1 MTILRTL
8 SAYSIIQL
16 ILLSSLNAQPR
27 YNHPELKWN
36 TIETAHFTVTYHE
49 GLENSAKRVAK
60 IAEEIYGP
68 ITELYD
74 HEPENP
80 VRFIVQ
86 DTDDIS
92 NGAAYFYDNK
102 IIIWALP
109 MDYDMRG
116 THNWLRD
123 VVTHEFT
130 HIVSMQAAMKF
141 NRKLPA
147 FYLQWF
153 RYEKEQRDDVV
164 RGFPNAVVS
173 YPYSGLTTPLWF
185 AEGIAQYNSEKLQY
199 DHWDSHRDM
208 ILRERTLS
216 NSLLSFDDM
225 AVFGKTGTGNEG
237 VYNQGYSFVSY
248 VARTYGAKSLSGI
261 AKALSSRRP
270 VTISNAIKKATGVSG
285 DEVYDNWKSELEETY
300 RSKTLLLSANLVR
313 GKLINAAGSANFFPS
328 WSTDGEQLAFISN
341 KGNDYLSQ
349 TNLYLYSKKSGKIK
363 KIASGVQSSP
373 SWSPDGKKVVYGKIS
388 KPDKHG
394 STYFDLYEYDTEMKK
409 NERLTTGERSRYPV
423 YSPDGKSIAF
433 VSTRDGESIIML
445 YNVVSKNVKELIRFK
460 EIRQVYK
467 LDWSPDGTALLFETS
482 TYNGRDIAEVNSDG
496 SGFRFILKT
505 AADERHPV
513 YSKDN
518 MNIYFSSDRTG
529 IFNIYT
535 YDRETAE
542 LKQLTNVRGGAF
554 MPSESPGGT
563 VAYSEYSINGYKIM
577 LLEEL
582 EEVSADKSVYNS
594 GYLRDLPTIDY
605 DQNNSPEY
613 EAKKY
618 ETTHST
624 IFFLPRM
631 MIDYGTLKLGGYIFS
646 NELLNKI
653 SILGGGAINRRGDYD
668 LYLRLDYNHLAP
680 NLFIEAYGISQN
692 VEDSIEIAF
701 KKTPVDIKFNL
712 LEVSPGMTFF
722 KGEKDDITLRFSYSR
737 YSATQIGFLELDNN
751 AGFAKFSA
759 GYNYFI
765 GRNLSVNWKRDGT
778 YRSSK
783 SYIARDKG
791 LKWNLSYNQKWDKFI
806 VAFSR
811 NENFGT
817 TKDIFEPYN
826 YYQLDLEID
835 KYFRLPFKSALAL
848 NIDGGYIS
856 KDVVD
861 FLYYFGGGL
870 LGMKG
875 YSFYSIEG
883 ERKAIGSA
891 SVNMPIIKN
900 VNKTL
905 LNLYI
910 RDVYGGLF
918 FQYGN
923 AWLGDVV
930 FNDFKRTIGY
940 SLRVGAYSF
949 YAFPTAFEFQGAYG
963 LDEFKDVNGISRGNE
978 WKYYFTLLFDF
989 L

>member
-1 MTILRTL
+1 MTLARNL
-8 SAYSIIQL
+8 FFPPF
-16 ILLSSLNAQPR
+16 ILLSVLSSLYAQPR
-27 YNHPELKWN
+27 YNHPELEWK
-36 TIETAHFTVTYHE
+36 TITTEHFTVTYHE

-60 IAEEIYGP
+60 IAEEIYAP
-68 ITELYD
+68 ITSLYEL
-74 HEPENP
+74 EPENP
-80 VRFIVQ
+80 VRFVVQ

-141 NRKLPA
+141 SRKLPA
-147 FYLQWF
+147 FYIQWF
-153 RYEKEQRDDVV
+153 RYEKERRDDVV
-164 RGFPNAVVS
+164 RGFPNVVVS

-185 AEGIAQYNSEKLQY
+185 AEGVAQYNSEKFLY

-225 AVFGKTGTGNEG
+225 AVFGKTGIGNES
-237 VYNQGYSFVSY
+237 VYNQGYSFVSFI
-248 VARTYGAKSLSGI
+248 VSTYGEKSLSGI
-261 AKALSSRRP
+261 VKALSSKRP

-285 DEVYDNWKSELEETY
+285 DEVYENWKSELGEVY
-300 RSKTLLLSANLVR
+300 RSKTR
-313 GKLINAAGSANFFPS
+313 LISENSVSGRVINREGAANFFPS
-328 WSTDGEQLAFISN
+328 WSADGEQLAFISN
-341 KGNDYLSQ
+341 KGNDFLSQ
-349 TNLYLYSKKSGKIK
+349 TDLYLYSKESGKIK
-363 KIASGVQSSP
+363 KIASAVQSSP
-373 SWSPDGKKVVYGKIS
+373 SWSPDGKKIVYGKIAE
-388 KPDKHG
+388 PDKRG
-394 STYFDLYEYDTEMKK
+394 SAYFDLYLYNTETKK
-409 NERLTTGERSRYPV
+409 SDRLTTGERGRYPV
-423 YSPDGKSIAF
+423 YSPDGNSIAF
-433 VSTRDGESIIML
+433 VSSRDGESVIMH
-445 YNVVSKNVKELIRFK
+445 YDVSAERVKELTRFD

-467 LDWSPDGTALLFETS
+467 LDWSPDGTAIIFETS
-482 TYNGRDIAEVNSDG
+482 TNNGRDIAEVNADG
-496 SGFRFILKT
+496 SDFRLILQT

-518 MNIYFSSDRTG
+518 KRIYFSSDRTG
-529 IFNIYT
+529 IFNIYSL
-535 YDRETAE
+535 DRETAE

-554 MPSESPGGT
+554 MPSESSDET
-563 VAYSEYSINGYKIM
+563 VAYSEYSISGYKIM
-577 LLEEL
+577 LLDESEEI
-582 EEVSADKSVYNS
+582 SADRSVYNS
-594 GYLRDLPTIDY
+594 SYVEELPTIDY
-605 DQNNSPEY
+605 DQNSSPEY
-613 EAKKY
+613 IAKKY
-618 ETTHST
+618 ETTYST
-624 IFFLPRM
+624 LFFLPRL
-631 MIDYGTLKLGGYIFS
+631 MIDYGTVKLGGYIFS

-653 SILGGGAINRRGDYD
+653 SILGGAAINKRGDYD
-668 LYLRLDYNHLAP
+668 LYLRFDYNHFTP
-680 NLFIEAYGISQN
+680 NLFFEAYGISQN
-692 VEDSIEIAF
+692 VKDIAVIAF
-701 KKTPVDIKFNL
+701 KETPLDINFNL

-722 KGEKDDITLRFSYSR
+722 KGRKDDITLRFSYSR
-737 YSATQIGFLELDNN
+737 YSATQIGFLELDD
-751 AGFAKFSA
+751 GSFGKFSSSID
-759 GYNYFI
+759 YFI
-765 GRNLSVNWKRDGT
+765 GRSLSVNWKRNST
-778 YRSSK
+778 RPTSK
-783 SYIARDKG
+783 SYIARDAG
-791 LKWNLSYNQKWDKFI
+791 MKWNLSYNQKWDKLW
-806 VAFSR
+806 VDFSR

-817 TKDIFEPYN
+817 FTDVYKPYN
-826 YYQLDLEID
+826 YYQVDLNFN
-835 KYFRLPFKSALAL
+835 KYLSLPFKSALAL

-856 KDVVD
+856 KEVVD

-891 SVNMPIIKN
+891 SLNVPIIKE

-923 AWLGDVV
+923 AWLGDVKL
-930 FNDFKRTIGY
+930 NEFKKTIGY
-940 SLRVGAYSF
+940 SLRVGTYSF

-963 LDEFKDVNGISRGNE
+963 IDRFEDVEGFSHGKE

>member
-1 MTILRTL
+1 MTIARNL
-8 SAYSIIQL
+8 IIHSF
-16 ILLSSLNAQPR
+16 IPLLLLNSLYAQPR
-27 YNHPELKWN
+27 FNHPELEWK
-36 TIETAHFTVTYHE
+36 TIKTEHFTVTYHE

-60 IAEEIYGP
+60 IAEEIYAP
-68 ITELYD
+68 ITSLYEL
-74 HEPENP
+74 EPENP
-80 VRFIVQ
+80 VRFVVQ

-147 FYLQWF
+147 FYIQWF
-153 RYEKEQRDDVV
+153 RYEKERRDDVV
-164 RGFPNAVVS
+164 RGFPNGVLS

-185 AEGIAQYNSEKLQY
+185 AEGVAQYNSEKFLY

-225 AVFGKTGTGNEG
+225 AVFGKTGIGNES

-248 VARTYGAKSLSGI
+248 IVRTYGEKSLSGI
-261 AKALSSRRP
+261 AKALSSKRP
-270 VTISNAIKKATGVSG
+270 VTISNAIKKATGVGG
-285 DEVYDNWKSELEETY
+285 DEVYENWKSELGEVY
-300 RSKTLLLSANLVR
+300 RSKTR
-313 GKLINAAGSANFFPS
+313 LISENTVSGRVINREGAANFFPS
-328 WSTDGEQLAFISN
+328 WSADGEQLAFISN
-341 KGNDYLSQ
+341 KGNDFLSQ
-349 TNLYLYSKKSGKIK
+349 TDLYLYSKESGKIK
-363 KIASGVQSSP
+363 KIASAVQSSP
-373 SWSPDGKKVVYGKIS
+373 SWSPDDKKIVYGKIAE
-388 KPDKHG
+388 PDKRG
-394 STYFDLYEYDTEMKK
+394 SAYFDLYIYNTETKK
-409 NERLTTGERSRYPV
+409 SDRLTTGERGRYPV
-423 YSPDGKSIAF
+423 YSPDGNSIAF
-433 VSTRDGESIIML
+433 VSSRDGESVIMH
-445 YNVVSKNVKELIRFK
+445 YDVSAERVKELTRFD

-467 LDWSPDGTALLFETS
+467 LDWSPDGTAIIFETS
-482 TYNGRDIAEVNSDG
+482 TNNGRDIAEVNADG
-496 SGFRFILKT
+496 SDFRLILQT

-518 MNIYFSSDRTG
+518 KRIYFSSDRTG
-529 IFNIYT
+529 IFNIYSL
-535 YDRETAE
+535 DRETAE

-554 MPSESPGGT
+554 MPSESSDET
-563 VAYSEYSINGYKIM
+563 VAYSEYSISGYTIM
-577 LLEEL
+577 LLDESEGT
-582 EEVSADKSVYNS
+582 SADRSIYNS
-594 GYLRDLPTIDY
+594 SYVEELPTIDY
-605 DQNNSPEY
+605 DQNSSPEY
-613 EAKKY
+613 LAKKY
-618 ETTHST
+618 ETTYST
-624 IFFLPRM
+624 LFFLPRL
-631 MIDYGTLKLGGYIFS
+631 MIDYGTVKLGGYIFS

-653 SILGGGAINRRGDYD
+653 SILGGAAINKRGDYD
-668 LYLRLDYNHLAP
+668 LYLRFDYNHFTP
-680 NLFIEAYGISQN
+680 NLFFEAYGISQN
-692 VEDSIEIAF
+692 VKDTLILSN
-701 KKTPVDIKFNL
+701 KKTPLDINFNL

-722 KGEKDDITLRFSYSR
+722 KGRKDDITLRFSYSK
-737 YSATQIGFLELDNN
+737 YSATQIGFPRLDD
-751 AGFAKFSA
+751 GTFGKFTFS
-759 GYNYFI
+759 YDYFI
-765 GRNLSVNWKRDGT
+765 GRSLSLIWMREWT
-778 YRSSK
+778 HPTSK
-783 SYIARDKG
+783 SYIARNTG
-791 LKWNLSYNQKWDKFI
+791 MKWKLSYIQKWDKFI
-806 VAFSR
+806 VDFAR

-817 TKDIFEPYN
+817 FAEVFEPYN
-826 YYQLDLEID
+826 YYQVDLDFD
-835 KYFRLPFKSALAL
+835 KYLSLPFKSALAL

-856 KDVVD
+856 KEVVD

-891 SVNMPIIKN
+891 SLNVPIIKE

-923 AWLGDVV
+923 AWLGDVKL
-930 FNDFKRTIGY
+930 NDFKKTIGY
-940 SLRVGAYSF
+940 SLRVGTYSF

-963 LDEFKDVNGISRGNE
+963 IDRFEDVEGFSHGKE

>member
-1 MTILRTL
+1 MTIARNL
-8 SAYSIIQL
+8 IIHSF
-16 ILLSSLNAQPR
+16 ILLSVLNSLYAQPR
-27 YNHPELKWN
+27 YNHPELEWK
-36 TIETAHFTVTYHE
+36 TIKTEHFTVTYHE

-60 IAEEIYGP
+60 IAEEIYAP
-68 ITELYD
+68 ITSLYEL
-74 HEPENP
+74 EPENP
-80 VRFIVQ
+80 VRFVVQ

-147 FYLQWF
+147 FYIQWF
-153 RYEKEQRDDVV
+153 RYEKERRDDVV
-164 RGFPNAVVS
+164 RGFPNGVLS

-185 AEGIAQYNSEKLQY
+185 AEGVAQYNSEKFLY

-225 AVFGKTGTGNEG
+225 AVFGKTGIGNES

-248 VARTYGAKSLSGI
+248 IVRKYGEKSLSGI
-261 AKALSSRRP
+261 AKALSSKRP
-270 VTISNAIKKATGVSG
+270 VTISNAIKKATGVGG
-285 DEVYDNWKSELEETY
+285 DEVYENWKSELGEVY
-300 RSKTLLLSANLVR
+300 RSRTR
-313 GKLINAAGSANFFPS
+313 LISENSVSGRVINREGAANFFPS
-328 WSTDGEQLAFISN
+328 WSADGEQLAFISN
-341 KGNDYLSQ
+341 KGNDFLSQ
-349 TNLYLYSKKSGKIK
+349 TDLYLYSKESGKIK
-363 KIASGVQSSP
+363 KIASAVQSSP
-373 SWSPDGKKVVYGKIS
+373 SWSPDGKKIVYGKIAE
-388 KPDKHG
+388 PDKRG
-394 STYFDLYEYDTEMKK
+394 SAYFDLYIYNTETKK
-409 NERLTTGERSRYPV
+409 SDRLTTGERGRYPV
-423 YSPDGKSIAF
+423 YSPDGNSIAF
-433 VSTRDGESIIML
+433 VSSRDGESVIMH
-445 YNVVSKNVKELIRFK
+445 YDVSAERVKELTRFD

-467 LDWSPDGTALLFETS
+467 LDWSPDGTAIIFETS
-482 TYNGRDIAEVNSDG
+482 TNNGRDIAEVNADG
-496 SGFRFILKT
+496 SDFRLILQT

-518 MNIYFSSDRTG
+518 KRIYFSSDRTG
-529 IFNIYT
+529 IFNIYSL
-535 YDRETAE
+535 DRETAE

-554 MPSESPGGT
+554 MPSESSDES
-563 VAYSEYSINGYKIM
+563 VAYSEYSISGYKIM
-577 LLEEL
+577 LLDESEGI
-582 EEVSADKSVYNS
+582 SADRSIYNS
-594 GYLRDLPTIDY
+594 SYVEELPTIDY
-605 DQNNSPEY
+605 DQNSSPDY
-613 EAKKY
+613 TAKKY
-618 ETTHST
+618 ETTYST
-624 IFFLPRM
+624 LFFLPRL
-631 MIDYGTLKLGGYIFS
+631 MIDYGTVKLGGYIFS

-653 SILGGGAINRRGDYD
+653 SILGGAAINKRGDYD
-668 LYLRLDYNHLAP
+668 LYLRFDYNHFTP
-680 NLFIEAYGISQN
+680 NLFFEAYGISQN
-692 VEDSIEIAF
+692 VKDTLILSN
-701 KKTPVDIKFNL
+701 KKTPLDINFNL

-722 KGEKDDITLRFSYSR
+722 KGRKDDITLRFSYSR
-737 YSATQIGFLELDNN
+737 YSATQIGFPQLDDDTF
-751 AGFAKFSA
+751 GKFTFS
-759 GYNYFI
+759 YDYFI
-765 GRNLSVNWKRDGT
+765 GRSLSLIWMRDWT
-778 YRSSK
+778 HPTSK
-783 SYIARDKG
+783 SYIARNTG
-791 LKWNLSYNQKWDKFI
+791 MKWKLSYIQKWDKFI
-806 VAFSR
+806 VDFAR

-817 TKDIFEPYN
+817 FAEVFEPYN
-826 YYQLDLEID
+826 YYQVDLEFS
-835 KYFRLPFKSALAL
+835 KYLSLPFKSALAL

-856 KDVVD
+856 KEVVD

-891 SVNMPIIKN
+891 SLNVPIIKE

-923 AWLGDVV
+923 AWLGDVKL
-930 FNDFKRTIGY
+930 NDFKKTIGY
-940 SLRVGAYSF
+940 SLRVGTYSF

-963 LDEFKDVNGISRGNE
+963 IDRFEDVGGFRHGKE

>member
-1 MTILRTL
+1 MTVTRNLFILFVFLLTAL
-8 SAYSIIQL
+8 NSAD
-16 ILLSSLNAQPR
+16 AQPR
-27 YNHPELKWN
+27 FNHPELEWK
-36 TIETAHFTVTYHE
+36 TIETEHFSVTYHK
-49 GLENSAKRVAK
+49 GVENSARRVAK
-60 IAEEIYGP
+60 IAEEIYRP

-74 HEPENP
+74 HAPENP

-141 NRKLPA
+141 NRKIPA
-147 FYLQWF
+147 FYIQWF
-153 RYEKEQRDDVV
+153 RYEKERRDDVV
-164 RGFPNAVVS
+164 RGFPNGVVS

-185 AEGIAQYNSEKLQY
+185 AEGVAQYNSEKLQY

-225 AVFGKTGTGNEG
+225 AVFGKIGIGNES

-248 VARTYGAKSLSGI
+248 IARTYGEKSLSGI
-261 AKALSSRRP
+261 AGALSSKRP
-270 VTISNAIKKATGVSG
+270 VTISKAIKKATGVNG
-285 DEVYDNWKSELEETY
+285 DEVYENWKSGLEEEY
-300 RSKTLLLSANLVR
+300 RSRTRLISENTLRGRVLSD
-313 GKLINAAGSANFFPS
+313 GGTSNFFPS
-328 WSTDGEQLAFISN
+328 WSTDGKRLAFISN
-341 KGNDYLSQ
+341 KGNDYLSR
-349 TNLYLYSKKSGKIK
+349 TDLYLYSKESGKIK

-373 SWSPDGKKVVYGKIS
+373 SWSPDGKKIVYGKIA
-388 KPDKHG
+388 KPDKRG
-394 STYFDLYEYDTEMKK
+394 STYFDLYLYDRETKK

-423 YSPDGKSIAF
+423 YSPDGNSIAF
-433 VSTRDGESIIML
+433 VSTRDGESVIML
-445 YNVVSKNVKELIRFK
+445 YDVSSESVQELTRFD
-460 EIRQVYK
+460 ELRQVYK
-467 LDWSPDGTALLFETS
+467 LDWSPDGATILFETS
-482 TYNGRDIAEVNSDG
+482 TYNGRDIAEVNADG
-496 SGFRFILKT
+496 SGFRLVLQT

-518 MNIYFSSDRTG
+518 KTIYFSSDRTG
-529 IFNIYT
+529 IFNIYS

-542 LKQLTNVRGGAF
+542 LTQRTNLRGGAF
-554 MPSESPGGT
+554 MPSESSDGSI
-563 VAYSEYSINGYKIM
+563 AYSEYSISGYKIS
-577 LLEEL
+577 LLENNEKI
-582 EEVSADKSVYNS
+582 EPRNAEYKID
-594 GYLRDLPTIDY
+594 YLQNLPKIDY
-605 DQNNSPEY
+605 DQNSSPEY
-613 EAKKY
+613 TAKKY
-618 ETTHST
+618 ETTYST
-624 IFFLPRM
+624 LFFLPRI
-631 MIDYGTLKLGGYIFS
+631 MIDYGTLKLGGYVFS

-653 SILGGGAINRRGDYD
+653 SILGGAAANKRGDFD
-668 LYLRLDYNHLAP
+668 LYLRFDYNHFTP
-680 NLFIEAYGISQN
+680 NLFFEAYGISQN
-692 VEDSIEIAF
+692 VEDTLLLAN
-701 KKTPVDIKFNL
+701 KKTPLDINFNL

-722 KGEKDDITLRFSYSR
+722 KGETDDITLRFSYSK
-737 YSATQIGFLELDNN
+737 YSATQIGFPQLDD
-751 AGFAKFSA
+751 GTFGKFSFS
-759 GYNYFI
+759 YDYFI
-765 GRNLSVNWKRDGT
+765 GRTLSINWKRNGT
-778 YRSSK
+778 YPAAK
-783 SYIARDKG
+783 SYIARNTG
-791 LKWNLSYNQKWDKFI
+791 MKWNLSYSQKWDKF
-806 VAFSR
+806 VVDFAR

-817 TKDIFEPYN
+817 FSEIFEPYN
-826 YYQLDLEID
+826 YYQLDLGFE
-835 KYFRLPFKSALAL
+835 KYFKLPFKSALAL

-856 KDVVD
+856 TNVVD

-891 SVNMPIIKN
+891 SLNVPIIN
-900 VNKTL
+900 DVNKAL

-910 RDVYGGLF
+910 RDVYGGIF

-923 AWLGDVV
+923 AWLGAAEL
-930 FNDFKRTIGY
+930 NDFKRTIGY
-940 SLRVGAYSF
+940 SLRVGTFSF
-949 YAFPTAFEFQGAYG
+949 YAFPTAFEFQAAYG
-963 LDEFKDVNGISRGNE
+963 IDKFTDARGFVRGNE